1 MRRRAN
7 LGSKKLFRG
16 GRVFV
21 LLTAI
26 FLIASYIVLERV
38 AASVTP
44 FVSDGLT
51 TNQFDPAT
59 IDGMLIVC
67 SDRDTPQ
74 CAFDYT
80 P

>member
-1 MRRRAN
+1 
-7 LGSKKLFRG
+7 L
-16 GRVFV
+16 
-21 LLTAI
+21 LLTTI
-26 FLIASYIVLERV
+26 LLIASYIVLERV

-44 FVSDGLT
+44 FVSNGLT
-51 TNQFDPAT
+51 SNQIDPAT

-74 CAFDYT
+74 CAFDDT